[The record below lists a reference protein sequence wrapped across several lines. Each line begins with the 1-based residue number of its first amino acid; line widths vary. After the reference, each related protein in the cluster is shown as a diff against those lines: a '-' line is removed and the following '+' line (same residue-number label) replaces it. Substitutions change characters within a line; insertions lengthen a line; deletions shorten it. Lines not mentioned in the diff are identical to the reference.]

1 MRHGFIT
8 GLCVVLLTGAAASA
22 RAQRTTGTVSGTVT
36 DESGAILP
44 GVTVTLKSTAVPGA
58 PTVITGATGVYRF
71 PNLPPGSYTLT
82 FELQGFATV
91 THAQVPVVVGQEV
104 DINVQLKVSS
114 LAETVTVTGESP
126 IVNVTSTLVSTN
138 FNREWVQNAPLR
150 RFTFFDLINQGAG
163 VSSATSTSSRSTSFG
178 SSTNENSYQL
188 DGTDFTAPLS
198 GAAWPWPNTDAIEE
212 VEILSLGASAEYGN
226 VQGAV
231 FNVVTRQGS
240 NRFSG
245 DGNYYFQH
253 QNITGR
259 NTTDTEDNKQPYNRA
274 RFRDTTWQ
282 LGGPVVKDK
291 FWFFG
296 SFQFQQDYESQPGTP
311 AEFPARSQAKRVFFK
326 LNEQLTKSQKVQ
338 FAYHDDFYRI
348 PGRATSLTAPTTIGV
363 ENGHNPS
370 PNLTYTA
377 VLSGTTVVEA
387 RYSGFYGKDHGDP
400 LEGGPRV
407 SRRFRDLDTGQITG
421 GIYSW
426 YDGDSWRTGFNG
438 KLSHF
443 ADKFLGGSHDLKLG
457 VQYGEGGSDYITGYN
472 DYIYTYGTTP
482 AYGYTQLPYH
492 RGGVMK
498 TVGLFLDDTY
508 RLGSRVVLNFG
519 VRYDHSRAL
528 FENHPTLDRSGN
540 ETSSIVT
547 GKDNL
552 FTWDKL
558 SPRVGL
564 TYKIDASGKSVAKAH
579 YGRYYRGI
587 VTGEFDNASPTITP
601 RYIFDGVYDRS
612 GVPIGL
618 EKVSDN
624 TNLRIDPAFDSPYT
638 DQFIVGFEQELFP
651 AVGLQVNYVHKRSGD
666 FGAWPDVVG
675 TYTPVQFTDT
685 LGKEPS
691 GQTFTLQRLTSS
703 GDARVFELRTDQRM
717 KSRYNGLSLQVNKR
731 LAHHWQGTFSLVLS
745 KSEGRIGSSLA
756 SPTSSQS
763 SIAGGSTS
771 GGGLP
776 GFGANPND
784 FVNSDGLLIG
794 DKPVV
799 AKAQVV
805 YNLPWGMMVG
815 ANLQH
820 QTGRLWSRQLRV
832 RNLGFASRPSILME
846 ANTGDR
852 RVPDWD
858 LIDVRIE
865 KAIKF
870 GAGNTNVAIF
880 GDVLNLTNSSA
891 FEGIGSRDAENSS
904 FALPTRYLQPRRLMV
919 GAKIRF

>member
-1 MRHGFIT
+1 MTHRFMSGW
-8 GLCVVLLTGAAASA
+8 GLVLLIGATSPAL
-22 RAQRTTGTVSGTVT
+22 AQRTTGTVSGTVT

-44 GVTVTLKSTAVPGA
+44 GVTVTLQGAAVPGT
-58 PTVITGATGVYRF
+58 PTTVTGATGVYRF
-71 PNLPPGSYTLT
+71 SSLAPGSYTLT

-91 THAQVPVVVGQEV
+91 TRAQVPVAVGQEV
-104 DINVQLKVSS
+104 DLNVQLKVSS
-114 LAETVTVTGESP
+114 VAETVTVTGETP
-126 IVNVTSTLVSTN
+126 VVNVASTILSTN
-138 FNREWVQNAPLR
+138 FNRTWIQNAPLR

-163 VSSATSTSSRSTSFG
+163 VSANTSTSSRSTSFG

-212 VEILSLGASAEYGN
+212 IEILSLGASAEYGN

-245 DGNYYFQH
+245 DGNFYFQH

-259 NTTDTEDNKQPYNRA
+259 NTTDAQDSKQPYHRA
-274 RFRDTTWQ
+274 RFADTTWQ
-282 LGGPVVKDK
+282 LGGPVVTDK

-311 AEFPARSQAKRVFFK
+311 AQFPARSQAKRVFFK
-326 LNEQLTKSQKVQ
+326 LNDQLTTNQKVQ

-348 PGRATSLTAPTTIGV
+348 PARATALTAPSTISV
-363 ENGHNPS
+363 EHGHNPS

-377 VLSGTTVVEA
+377 VLSNSTVLEA

-407 SRRFRDLDTGQITG
+407 ARRFRDLDTGQITG
-421 GIYSW
+421 GVYSW
-426 YDGDSWRTGFNG
+426 YDGDSWRTGANG

-443 ADKFLGGSHDLKLG
+443 ADSFLGGSHDFKLG
-457 VQYGEGGSDYITGYN
+457 VQYGQGGSDYITGYN

-492 RGGVMK
+492 RGGEMK
-498 TVGLFLDDTY
+498 TLGFFVDDTY
-508 RLGSRVVLNFG
+508 RLGSRAVLNVG

-528 FENHPTLDRSGN
+528 FTDQPTLDSAGKATR
-540 ETSSIVT
+540 TIVP
-547 GKDNL
+547 GKSNL
-552 FTWDKL
+552 FTWNKL

-564 TYKIDASGKSVAKAH
+564 TYKLNAAGKSLLKAH

-587 VTGEFDNASPTITP
+587 ITGEFDNATPSITP
-601 RYIFDGVYDRS
+601 RFIFDGVYDRNS
-612 GVPIGL
+612 NPIGL
-618 EKVSDN
+618 NQVSDN
-624 TNLRIDPAFDSPYT
+624 TNLRIDPGFDSPYT
-638 DQFIVGFEQELFP
+638 DQVIVGFEQELMTSL
-651 AVGLQVNYVHKRSGD
+651 GLQVNYVHKRSRN
-666 FGAWPDVVG
+666 FGAWPDVAG
-675 TYTPVQFTDT
+675 TYVPVQFADT
-685 LGKEPS
+685 LGREPS
-691 GQTFTLQRLTSS
+691 GQTITLQRLTSGAAS
-703 GDARVFELRTDQRM
+703 RIFELRTDPRM
-717 KSRYNGLSLQVNKR
+717 QSHYNGVSFQVNKR
-731 LAHHWQGTFSLVLS
+731 MSSHWQGTFSLVLS
-745 KSEGRIGSSLA
+745 KSEGRIGSSLG

-763 SIAGGSTS
+763 SSAGGSSS

-799 AKAQVV
+799 AKAQIV

-815 ANLQH
+815 TNLQH

-832 RNLGFASRPSILME
+832 RNLGFPSRPNILME
-846 ANTGDR
+846 ANTGHR
-852 RVPDWD
+852 RVPNWD
-858 LIDVRIE
+858 LIDMRIE
-865 KAIKF
+865 KAIKL
-870 GAGNTNVAIF
+870 GGGTTNAAIF

-891 FEGIGSRDAENSS
+891 NEGIGQRDAENSN
-904 FALPTRYLQPRRLMV
+904 FGLATRFLQPRRLMV